1 MTGRNN
7 VQPDLG
13 QPALCDA
20 VAPVAVHG
28 DLPCILR
35 GAALILDLL
44 LIRP

>member
-1 MTGRNN
+1 MTGRDN

-13 QPALCDA
+13 RPALCDA
-20 VAPVAVHG
+20 VAPVAVRD
-28 DLPCILR
+28 DLPRVPR